1 MAPAPPIQFD
11 RAAARLS
18 RREAAREA
26 AGAAGDLS
34 VEGHQTL
41 VLLAQTLDR
50 QPHAVARFEELR
62 RLHAETDTRRRAGR
76 DDVAGQQGHEMAD
89 IADDVVD
96 PEDQI
101 GGIAVLYP
109 PAVDL
114 GPQPELAR
122 IGHLIGGDDPRTDR
136 GESVGALAL
145 GPLAAALDLKFALG
159 NIVHDAVAGDVF
171 VRIVGGDIPRQGAD
185 HDAELDLPVG
195 LLRGFRNDNVVL

>member
-1 MAPAPPIQFD
+1 MGRARGTLNYSVNASHCASTHMALAPPFYSN

-18 RREAAREA
+18 RREA

-101 GGIAVLYP
+101 GGVAVLYP
-109 PAVDL
+109 PVVDL
-114 GPQPELAR
+114 GPQ
-122 IGHLIGGDDPRTDR
+122 
-136 GESVGALAL
+136 
-145 GPLAAALDLKFALG
+145 AAALDLKFALG
-159 NIVHDAVAGDVF
+159 NIVHDAIAGDVF
-171 VRIVGGDIPRQGAD
+171 VRIVSGDIPRQGAD

-195 LLRGFRNDNVVL
+195 LLRALRNDHVVIRPADRGRRLHK